1 MTCDLG
7 LLKTAGERPES
18 MDYVL
23 AEGITIAKLAERAGT
38 LSECGSSAAPPSAPS
53 IGRCWRVIIVKYY
66 SHRFA
71 HPARPS
77 DLGRLSLCVSAVGYH
92 CFLVDGDCG
101 VWATGSLVVIINI
114 IVREIASRR
123 RRGVSALGMDP
134 QLAARDCRPGR
145 DMRCSRVQGQQ
156 VERRQ
161 GREGG

>member
-1 MTCDLG
+1 MFGRFWEVEGVVMYTCLEG
-7 LLKTAGERPES
+7 SARFNLSYLTSLEALVKAENENGLKTAGERPES
-18 MDYVL
+18 MAYVL

-71 HPARPS
+71 HPAGPS

-101 VWATGSLVVIINI
+101 VWALGSLLLALSSWLLAPGAWRPRIGIIY
-114 IVREIASRR
+114 
-123 RRGVSALGMDP
+123 
-134 QLAARDCRPGR
+134 
-145 DMRCSRVQGQQ
+145 
-156 VERRQ
+156 
-161 GREGG
+161 